1 MASIIPGYEYDI
13 FISYRQKD
21 NKYDGWVTEF
31 VDNLKKEIE
40 ATFKEDISIYFDENP
55 NDGLLEIHN
64 VDKSLE
70 NKLKSLIFIP
80 IISQTYVDPKSFAW
94 QNEFVAFNKMASQD
108 QFGRDIKLA
117 SGNVCS
123 RIIPIKIRDLDV
135 SDTELFE
142 NEIGCRLRSIEFIF
156 HSAGVSRPLKPSD
169 NPDKNLN
176 KTFYRDQINKVAN
189 AVKDVIYGIHPDLKK
204 RAAKSYQT
212 GTAAGHAN
220 AMTESF
226 PEKPTRKLHLSGKTI
241 LLGSLGILL
250 VLAMIFFIPKFLRK
264 TTTEISAGEIIRK
277 AIAVLPVSNLTGNP
291 DLEFIALSIQDDLTG
306 KLGTISSFD
315 VRPRASTFQFKDSR
329 ETVQQIAKK
338 LSVNNLIESSIKGSE
353 ENLQIEVRLIEAFP
367 EEKYVWNASFI
378 QGWDKIGE
386 IYHEIINKII
396 DGTKIKLT
404 SREANNLSII
414 QKHNAE
420 LLKAC
425 AKGKYYMNLLT
436 QDDFERGLKF
446 YNEAIA
452 IDPADPLPYVGLA
465 LGYSNAGHVSAV
477 ASDATNRAIG
487 YARQALSMDSTIT
500 EAADAYVVLAT
511 KSLYKDWDFVA
522 TERYLKHALEL
533 NPNAP
538 MAHYHYGWFKMLNNK
553 VDEAV
558 AEFRRS
564 IEIDPVDV
572 TYTCNLAS
580 LYWWIGRS
588 KEALQEAEK
597 ALQLDPN
604 SAYALG
610 IMGSALGNMGMYD
623 KAIEVHK
630 KGIAISP
637 DFEHDLGVTYALAG
651 QKDKALEIATKLEKT
666 NIAWYTYGIAEIY
679 ATLGDHD
686 KAIYWIE
693 EAYKQRHDFTPW
705 FKYDVYYKPL
715 YDDPKFKE
723 IINRLDYPE

>member
-1 MASIIPGYEYDI
+1 M
-13 FISYRQKD
+13 
-21 NKYDGWVTEF
+21 
-31 VDNLKKEIE
+31 
-40 ATFKEDISIYFDENP
+40 
-55 NDGLLEIHN
+55 GL
-64 VDKSLE
+64 V
-70 NKLKSLIFIP
+70 
-80 IISQTYVDPKSFAW
+80 
-94 QNEFVAFNKMASQD
+94 
-108 QFGRDIKLA
+108 
-117 SGNVCS
+117 SG
-123 RIIPIKIRDLDV
+123 
-135 SDTELFE
+135 
-142 NEIGCRLRSIEFIF
+142 
-156 HSAGVSRPLKPSD
+156 
-169 NPDKNLN
+169 
-176 KTFYRDQINKVAN
+176 
-189 AVKDVIYGIHPDLKK
+189 
-204 RAAKSYQT
+204 
-212 GTAAGHAN
+212 
-220 AMTESF
+220 M
-226 PEKPTRKLHLSGKTI
+226 I
-241 LLGSLGILL
+241 LLIMAVIA
-250 VLAMIFFIPKFLRK
+250 VLFFVPKLIQK
-264 TTTEISAGEIIRK
+264 TGRQTAAGEIIRK

-306 KLGTISSFD
+306 KLGTISSLD

-338 LSVNNLIESSIKGSE
+338 LSVNNMIESSIKGSE

-386 IYHEIINKII
+386 IYREIINKII

-414 QKHNAE
+414 QKHNAD

-436 QDDFERGLKF
+436 QDDFDRGLKS

-452 IDPADPLPYVGLA
+452 IDPSDPLPYIGLA

-511 KSLYKDWDFVA
+511 KSLYKDWDFAA

-533 NPNAP
+533 NPNTP
-538 MAHYHYGWFKMLNNK
+538 MARYHYGWFKMLNNK

-580 LYWWIGRS
+580 LYWWIGRYE
-588 KEALQEAEK
+588 EALKEAEK

-604 SAYALG
+604 YPYGLAIIGSAYA
-610 IMGSALGNMGMYD
+610 AMGMYD
-623 KAIEVHK
+623 KAIESHK

-637 DFEHDLGVTYALAG
+637 DFEHELGVTYALAG
-651 QKDKALEIATKLEKT
+651 QKDKALEIAGKLEKT

-679 ATLGDHD
+679 ATLGDND
-686 KAIYWIE
+686 KAISWIE
-693 EAYKQRHDFTPW
+693 EAFKQRHDFTPW
-705 FKYDVYYKPL
+705 FRYDAKYKPL
-715 YDDPKFKE
+715 YNDPRFKE
-723 IINRLDYPE
+723 IISRLNLPE